1 MVLTS
6 EMKSRLHSQELQGF
20 CGHKVLG
27 KIRKTKT
34 NQESSLSY
42 NLMWHPKDK
51 GAVGRPE
58 NIRHDMTQPPEDT
71 VPTLLKG
78 QLGKAGSQLR
88 FKMEGKVMTND
99 G

>member
-1 MVLTS
+1 MWTQDF
-6 EMKSRLHSQELQGF
+6 KQD
-20 CGHKVLG
+20 K
-27 KIRKTKT
+27 KNKKK

-58 NIRHDMTQPPEDT
+58 NICHDMMQPPEDT
-71 VPTLLKG
+71 VSTLLKG
-78 QLGKAGSQLR
+78 QRGKAGSQLR
-88 FKMEGKVMTND
+88 FKMEGKVMIND